1 MVIKIVNKINKDK
14 KSISTLCI
22 NDYEFALTEDD
33 LIKLLDE
40 INYKRKDLIE
50 SFITAINQ
58 PITDKINELEDT
70 ISELRSTVN
79 KLEADNGDLELD
91 NDYLRNILETNNINL
106 ID

>member
-1 MVIKIVNKINKDK
+1 MNIQIINKIDKDK
-14 KSISTLCI
+14 KSISTLYLDNSI
-22 NDYEFALTEDD
+22 FALTEDD

-40 INYKRKDLIE
+40 INYKRKDVIE
-50 SFITAINQ
+50 SFITTINQ

-79 KLEADNGDLELD
+79 KLEADNGDLQLN
-91 NDYLRNILETNNINL
+91 NDYLRNILETNNINF

>member
-1 MVIKIVNKINKDK
+1 MNIQIINKIDKDK
-14 KSISTLCI
+14 KSISTLYI

-33 LIKLLDE
+33 LIKLLAE

-58 PITDKINELEDT
+58 PIIDKINELEDT

-79 KLEADNGDLELD
+79 ELEADNGDLELD
-91 NDYLRNILETNNINL
+91 NDYLRNILETNNINF